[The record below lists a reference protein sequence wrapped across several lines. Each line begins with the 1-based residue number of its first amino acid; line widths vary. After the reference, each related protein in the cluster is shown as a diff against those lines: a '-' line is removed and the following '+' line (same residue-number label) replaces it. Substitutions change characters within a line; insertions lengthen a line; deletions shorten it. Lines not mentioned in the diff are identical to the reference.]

1 MTNKLS
7 QNSLA
12 KTLGQIQSI
21 TDLGDAL
28 LATAEEFDIDKVAVT
43 SVPTT
48 TSRKLSDHVMW
59 SSLSPQLLYDYD
71 QQEMLSCSTHFEALR
86 QSVQPRIWQTDMIDE
101 YVITQSAQNI
111 ERTQE
116 FLFDHSISMGFSFPV
131 MCRNGSKGA
140 VMFMG
145 DRDNLDDL
153 SLAYLH
159 TISSY
164 AYELISELTADES
177 RPNRS
182 LTKRESEILTWVANG
197 KTSNE
202 ISLILNVSDHTVN
215 AHLHSAMKKMD
226 CVNRPQLVAKALRL
240 GAIS

>member
-1 MTNKLS
+1 MSIKLS

-21 TDLGDAL
+21 SELGDAL
-28 LATAEEFDIDKVAVT
+28 RMTAEEFDIEKLVVT
-43 SVPTT
+43 SVPATS
-48 TSRKLSDHVMW
+48 SRKLSDHVMW
-59 SSLSPQLLYDYD
+59 SSLSPQLIYDYD
-71 QQEMLSCSTHFEALR
+71 QQEMLSYSTHFEALR
-86 QSVQPRIWQTDMIDE
+86 QSIQPRIWRTDMVDE

-111 ERTQE
+111 ERTRE
-116 FLFDHSISMGFSFPV
+116 FLFDNHISMGFSFPV
-131 MCRNGSKGA
+131 SCRNATKGA

-145 DRDNLDDL
+145 DRGEIDEL

-164 AYELISELTADES
+164 AYDLICELTKEES

-197 KTSNE
+197 KTSAE

-240 GAIS
+240 GTIS

>member
-1 MTNKLS
+1 MSIKFS

-12 KTLGQIQSI
+12 KTFGQIQSI
-21 TDLGDAL
+21 TELGDAL
-28 LATAEEFDIDKVAVT
+28 RTTAEEFDIDKLVVT
-43 SVPTT
+43 TVPATS
-48 TSRKLSDHVMW
+48 SRKLSDHVLW
-59 SSLSPQLLYDYD
+59 SSLSPQLLYEYD

-86 QSVQPRIWQTDMIDE
+86 QSIQPRIWHADMVDE
-101 YVITQSAQNI
+101 YVITQSAANI
-111 ERTQE
+111 DRTRE

-131 MCRNGSKGA
+131 SCRNETKGA

-145 DRDNLDDL
+145 DRGKIDKL

-164 AYELISELTADES
+164 AYDLISDLTEEES

-197 KTSNE
+197 KTSAE

-240 GAIS
+240 GTIS

>member
-1 MTNKLS
+1 MSIKLS

-21 TDLGDAL
+21 SELGEAL
-28 LATAEEFDIDKVAVT
+28 RMTAEEFDIEKLVVT
-43 SVPTT
+43 SVPATS
-48 TSRKLSDHVMW
+48 SRKLSDHVMW
-59 SSLSPQLLYDYD
+59 SSLSPQLIYDYD
-71 QQEMLSCSTHFEALR
+71 QQEMLSYSTHFEALR
-86 QSVQPRIWQTDMIDE
+86 QSIQPRIWRTDMVDE

-111 ERTQE
+111 ERTRE
-116 FLFDHSISMGFSFPV
+116 FLFDNHISMGFSFPV
-131 MCRNGSKGA
+131 SCRNATKGA

-145 DRDNLDDL
+145 DRGEIDEL

-164 AYELISELTADES
+164 AYDLICELTKEES

-197 KTSNE
+197 KTSAE

-240 GAIS
+240 GTIS